1 MFIGGNLVSWK
12 IKKQLI
18 VTRSAEAEYRAMTL
32 GVAEML
38 WLNGL
43 LINLKLDQGAQ
54 MKLWCDNKLTI
65 IIVNNSVQHNITK
78 HVKIG

>member
-18 VTRSAEAEYRAMTL
+18 VTRSAETEYRAMAL
-32 GVAEML
+32 GVVEML

-43 LINLKLDQGAQ
+43 LINLKLDQRAQ